1 MLQPPTPN
9 QQMKTKKTFRVRK
22 GAVYPWT
29 SPSPQHLKQLK
40 PAPKASLEL
49 IPMQLKQKWT
59 LIVPSVKM
67 TEWHISSS
75 LINYQRN
82 YCSFF
87 FYYFWHFFVMSWKD
101 FLLRYL
107 PILLDFSELFC
118 LLALQKW
125 IFISNSR
132 HIKYRL
138 KNHNIARE
146 TRTQPK
152 IGWMMIKKFCEKLSV
167 YTRVKRKKSLLEK
180 INENRYQSYT
190 KSNHI
195 KILEL
200 PQKTKLPVRRC
211 RLRGEFCSPPF
222 LLTHPVW
229 TCILHSIHSNQ

>member
-1 MLQPPTPN
+1 MKIVTTPN
-9 QQMKTKKTFRVRK
+9 SKSTDENKENIQGQER
-22 GAVYPWT
+22 G
-29 SPSPQHLKQLK
+29 S
-40 PAPKASLEL
+40 
-49 IPMQLKQKWT
+49 IPMDVSESSASQATETSTKGESGANPNAAEAEMDVDCSISENDW
-59 LIVPSVKM
+59 M
-67 TEWHISSS
+67 THIII
-75 LINYQRN
+75 INYQRN

-200 PQKTKLPVRRC
+200 PQKTLNYRC
-211 RLRGEFCSPPF
+211 GAADCASFVLHPF
-222 LLTHPVW
+222 Y
-229 TCILHSIHSNQ
+229 

>member
-1 MLQPPTPN
+1 MPWRLLPPTPN

-87 FYYFWHFFVMSWKD
+87 FYYFWHFLSCHEKIFCYDFRCRFCSIFLSFFV
-101 FLLRYL
+101 FLPFKMNFYFKF
-107 PILLDFSELFC
+107 PP
-118 LLALQKW
+118 
-125 IFISNSR
+125 
-132 HIKYRL
+132 H
-138 KNHNIARE
+138 
-146 TRTQPK
+146 K
-152 IGWMMIKKFCEKLSV
+152 IQ
-167 YTRVKRKKSLLEK
+167 TKKS
-180 INENRYQSYT
+180 
-190 KSNHI
+190 
-195 KILEL
+195 
-200 PQKTKLPVRRC
+200 
-211 RLRGEFCSPPF
+211 
-222 LLTHPVW
+222 
-229 TCILHSIHSNQ
+229 

>member
-1 MLQPPTPN
+1 MPWRLLQPPTPN

-75 LINYQRN
+75 SLINYQRN

-87 FYYFWHFFVMSWKD
+87 FYYFWHFFVMSWED
-101 FLLRYL
+101 FLLRFSAV
-107 PILLDFSELFC
+107 DFARFFWAFLSSC
-118 LLALQKW
+118 PSKW

-167 YTRVKRKKSLLEK
+167 YTRVKEKSH
-180 INENRYQSYT
+180 Y
-190 KSNHI
+190 
-195 KILEL
+195 
-200 PQKTKLPVRRC
+200 
-211 RLRGEFCSPPF
+211 
-222 LLTHPVW
+222 
-229 TCILHSIHSNQ
+229 

>member
-1 MLQPPTPN
+1 
-9 QQMKTKKTFRVRK
+9 
-22 GAVYPWT
+22 
-29 SPSPQHLKQLK
+29 
-40 PAPKASLEL
+40 
-49 IPMQLKQKWT
+49 MQLKQKWT

-75 LINYQRN
+75 LITKGIIAV
-82 YCSFF
+82 SFSIIF
-87 FYYFWHFFVMSWKD
+87 GIFLSCHEKIFCYD
-101 FLLRYL
+101 FLL
-107 PILLDFSELFC
+107 PILLDFSELFLSSC
-118 LLALQKW
+118 PSKW